1 MSEFTLIE
9 IGLLAVTLLLGAVLG
24 WIYRADRC
32 AKEKIAMNASWQQQI
47 ESQQSEHDRLAGQ
60 KKSLMEQISQYQA
73 SHKDSAMRAKELSD
87 SLKEAFGRRDELQR
101 QIKDIRSNL
110 EAAVTQRDHLQT
122 NIRQQALEDKAGES
136 ALKEKDEKIF
146 GLSRELESWQERV
159 PPLVE
164 RFRERDEHAKQ
175 LEVELEEAHNKIA
188 ALQVVIGSEQTRIEP
203 IDANSLPDGMDASNE
218 PHAQTSVNKIVA
230 NQDTQGFASGA
241 IGEDESFIPES
252 HFETN
257 TNSANEDTENVEELQ
272 GGDEPAAETA
282 DAAREQIDDLKK
294 IKGVGPAIERT
305 LNELGIHLFYQIAE
319 LSEPDI
325 DRVAQRLKG
334 FRSRIYREDWIG
346 QARNLQY
353 QKDAGLN

>member
-1 MSEFTLIE
+1 MPEFTLIE
-9 IGLLAVTLLLGAVLG
+9 IGLLAVMLLLGAVLG
-24 WIYRADRC
+24 WIYRSDRC

-47 ESQQSEHDRLAGQ
+47 ESQQSEHERLAGQ
-60 KKSLMEQISQYQA
+60 NKSLMEQISQYQA

-87 SLKEAFGRRDELQR
+87 SLREAFGRRDELQR
-101 QIKDIRSNL
+101 QIKDIRSSL
-110 EAAVTQRDHLQT
+110 EAAVTQRDRLQT
-122 NIRQQALEDKAGES
+122 NIREQALEDKASES

-146 GLSRELESWQERV
+146 GLSRELESWQDRV

-164 RFRERDEHAKQ
+164 RFRERDEYAQQ
-175 LEVELEEAHNKIA
+175 LEVKIEEAHNKIA

-203 IDANSLPDGMDASNE
+203 VDASSLPDGMDASNE
-218 PHAQTSVNKIVA
+218 PHAETSVNEIVA
-230 NQDTQGFASGA
+230 DQDLQEFESGA
-241 IGEDESFIPES
+241 D
-252 HFETN
+252 
-257 TNSANEDTENVEELQ
+257 SANEEAESAEELQ
-272 GGDEPAAETA
+272 DEDALLAETA
-282 DAAREQIDDLKK
+282 DAVRKQNDDLKK

-305 LNELGIHLFYQIAE
+305 LNELGIHQFHQIAE

-353 QKDAGLN
+353 QKDARLN